1 MKVVIASSNKG
12 KLAEIN
18 ALLAPYHIDAVP
30 QSDFK
35 IPDAD
40 ETGLTFI
47 ENAILKARNAAALTK
62 LPAIADDSGLVV
74 PALDGAPGIYSAR
87 YAGPDATDADRINKL
102 VNAMQDFSG
111 NERRAY
117 FVCTI
122 AMLRHANDPAPIISQ
137 GFWHG
142 EVLRE
147 PRGANGFGYDP
158 IMYFPK
164 QMKTS
169 AELPPELKNTL
180 SHRGQAMRQFLQQ
193 YNENENQG

>member
-1 MKVVIASSNKG
+1 MKVVIASSNQG
-12 KLAEIN
+12 KLKEIN
-18 ALLAPYHIDAVP
+18 ALLAPYQIEALP
-30 QSDFK
+30 QSEFDV
-35 IPDAD
+35 PDAD

-47 ENAILKARNAAALTK
+47 ENAILKARHAAQLTG

-87 YAGPDATDADRINKL
+87 YAGPNATDTDRINKL
-102 VNAMQDFSG
+102 VEAMQDFSG
-111 NERRAY
+111 EQRKAY

-142 EVLRE
+142 EVLSE
-147 PRGANGFGYDP
+147 PRGDKGFGYDP
-158 IMYFPK
+158 IMYFAE
-164 QMKTS
+164 QMKTA
-169 AELPPELKNTL
+169 AELAPELKNTL

-193 YNENENQG
+193 FAAY